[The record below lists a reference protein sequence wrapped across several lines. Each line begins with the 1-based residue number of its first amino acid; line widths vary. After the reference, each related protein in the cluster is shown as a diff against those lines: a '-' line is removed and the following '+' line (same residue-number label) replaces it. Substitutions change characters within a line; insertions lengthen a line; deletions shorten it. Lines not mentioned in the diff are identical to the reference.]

1 MTLESSF
8 VRKGRHA
15 LRSQKIF
22 DPANMR
28 RQITRAEDIDN
39 LELMINKEQ
48 FDWEQRYN
56 LKYILQ
62 TAEDFGLNKSRL
74 NKAVE
79 TLDYEKRLVKNKLQ
93 RHRDDQK
100 RKEKFQK

>member
-1 MTLESSF
+1 ML
-8 VRKGRHA
+8 
-15 LRSQKIF
+15 
-22 DPANMR
+22 ANMR
-28 RQITRAEDIDN
+28 RQITRTEDLDN

-62 TAEDFGLNKSRL
+62 TAEDFGLNKSRF
-74 NKAVE
+74 NKAIE